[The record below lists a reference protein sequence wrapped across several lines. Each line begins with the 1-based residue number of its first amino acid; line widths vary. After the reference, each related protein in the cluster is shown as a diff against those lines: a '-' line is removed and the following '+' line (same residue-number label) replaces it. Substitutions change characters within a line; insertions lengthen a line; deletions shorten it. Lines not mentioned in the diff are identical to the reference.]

1 MSQRGFGDA
10 DSMFNRADLLL
21 GDFLQDVAMQLMPP
35 LVADFFAAE
44 GHRILAAV
52 QIEISILPSLIRMS
66 TCGAHV
72 FLFTSGGACVV
83 VATRVNESR
92 YRVK

>member
-10 DSMFNRADLLL
+10 DSMFDRADFLL
-21 GDFLQDVAMQLMPP
+21 DVAMQLMPP

-44 GHRILAAV
+44 GHRIQAAV
-52 QIEISILPSLIRMS
+52 QIEI
-66 TCGAHV
+66 TCARGARSDRSARITCAACV

-83 VATRVNESR
+83 VATRIFVR
-92 YRVK
+92 Q